1 MTATQAQLVL
11 AGVLTVATLVLAGV
25 AIWNSLSNR
34 RYLAEAAKAV
44 EAMKAESEATNEV
57 VGSMGVLTLEIEKL
71 YNGMFRPY
79 VTLAVEKV
87 KTAVG
92 TQVVLTIANKGVAAA
107 EDITFEVVS
116 DGRGHNRALQWMSH
130 ALIAP
135 AGPLG
140 SFQPQDSLLMKGIA
154 FLAPHQV
161 LQFPFAKDPT
171 SVHTPY
177 DIEIRYF
184 SSYTE
189 DGTRRGYKT
198 PLRIDPNEL
207 REVQL
212 NELWSGKKQ
221 RER

>member
-1 MTATQAQLVL
+1 MTVAQLIL
-11 AGVLTVATLVLAGV
+11 AGVLTIATAVLAWV
-25 AIWNSLSNR
+25 AIVNSKANK

-44 EAMKAESEATNEV
+44 EAMKAESEATNKV
-57 VGSMGVLTLEIEKL
+57 VGSMGVMTLEIEKL

-79 VTLAVEKV
+79 VTLALEKV
-87 KTAVG
+87 KTALG
-92 TQVVLTIANKGVAAA
+92 TQLVLTIANKGIAAA

-116 DGRGHNRALQWMSH
+116 DGWRHNEALQWMSH
-130 ALIAP
+130 ALTKP
-135 AGPLG
+135 SGSPG
-140 SFQPQDSLLMKGIA
+140 SFQPQDSLLIKGIA

-171 SVHTPY
+171 SVHTTY

-184 SSYTE
+184 SSYAE
-189 DGTRRGYKT
+189 DGTRREYKT

-207 REVQL
+207 RELQL
-212 NELWSGKKQ
+212 NELWSDKEL